1 MYALARLD
9 ALIEERLGGD
19 SSRFLELFENRE
31 VFDLLRTSGLPGDW
45 YHFEPKT
52 FDGDYLVE
60 ASDGFHVY
68 WQERGM
74 KTAERQFDSLK
85 EAAKALFSMR
95 R

>member
-1 MYALARLD
+1 MHAVARLD
-9 ALIEERLGGD
+9 ALVEERLGGD
-19 SSRFLELFENRE
+19 SLRLLELFENRE

-45 YHFEPKT
+45 YHFEPKM

-60 ASDGFHVY
+60 TSDGFHVY

-74 KTAERQFDSLK
+74 KTAERHFGSLK
-85 EAAKALFSMR
+85 EAARAFFSVR